1 LSCSPASAPANEAAA
16 LVCWEL
22 EVVLEALDVNC
33 DARLVPVAHVIV
45 VVAGTEAV
53 SSGEAQTVI
62 EVLLHVLI

>member
-1 LSCSPASAPANEAAA
+1 MGCSPSGSSANKAAA
-16 LVCWEL
+16 LVCCEL

-33 DARLVPVAHVIV
+33 DARLVLYELVIV

-62 EVLLHVLI
+62 EVILHVLI